1 MIDFELKKHEI
12 TSLEAFHKI
21 LKDKNV
27 ADRVKCVI
35 ALGKGYS
42 FEQIEEI
49 LLINER
55 TARRYFN
62 LYKQKGEDGLILLE
76 YRGRIPKLTKEQSEE
91 LREHIS
97 NNLYSKALDIVYYI
111 KKKYYVDFTP
121 EGLVITL
128 HRLGFSYKKTKV
140 KPAKADP
147 KKQEDFVEE
156 YKRLKENLKEDEKIM
171 FVDAV
176 HPTHNVM
183 PAYAWILIGTEKE
196 VKSNTGRERVNINGA
211 YSPNDNEI
219 IVRQDETINAQST
232 VELFKMIEKKNPDLK
247 TIYVI
252 LDNAKYN
259 RSKLVKEYLLTSRIK
274 LMFLPSY
281 SPNLNLIERLWK
293 FFKKNV
299 LYNKYYEKVE
309 DFRRAIT
316 DFFEIEVKNKTS
328 ELKSLM
334 TENFH
339 IANSV

>member
-1 MIDFELKKHEI
+1 MVDFKLQKHEI
-12 TSLEAFHKI
+12 ASLEILHKI
-21 LKDKNV
+21 LKDKTI
-27 ADRVKCVI
+27 ADRVKCVV
-35 ALGKGYS
+35 ALGKGYT

-62 LYKQKGEDGLILLE
+62 TYKQKGEDGLILLE
-76 YRGRIPKLTKEQSEE
+76 YRGRIPKLTKTQSEE
-91 LREHIS
+91 LKEHIS
-97 NNLYSKALDIVYYI
+97 NNLYTKAVDIAHYI
-111 KKKYYVDFTP
+111 KEKYNIYFTP

-140 KPAKADP
+140 IPAKADS
-147 KKQEDFVEE
+147 KKQEDFVKE
-156 YKRLKENLKEDEKIM
+156 YEKLRKNLKNDEKIM

-183 PAYAWILIGTEKE
+183 PAYAWILTGKEKE
-196 VKSNTGRERVNINGA
+196 VKSNTGRQRVNINGA
-211 YSPNDNEI
+211 YSPCDNEI
-219 IVRQDETINAQST
+219 IVREDETINAQST
-232 VELFKMIEKKNPDLK
+232 IELFKMIEEKNPDLK
-247 TIYVI
+247 TIYII
-252 LDNAKYN
+252 LDNARYN

-293 FFKKNV
+293 YFKKNV
-299 LYNKYYEKVE
+299 LYNKYYEQVE
-309 DFRRAIT
+309 DFRKAIF
-316 DFFEIEVKNKTS
+316 DFFEIETKNKTC

-339 IANSV
+339 IFNSA

>member
-12 TSLEAFHKI
+12 ARLEALHKI
-21 LKDKNV
+21 LQDKKA

-35 ALGKGYS
+35 ALGKGYT
-42 FEQIEEI
+42 FEQIAEI

-62 LYKQKGEDGLILLE
+62 TYKEKGEDGLILLE
-76 YRGRIPKLTKEQSEE
+76 YRGRIPKLTKAQSEE
-91 LREHIS
+91 LKEHIS
-97 NNLYSKALDIVYYI
+97 NNLYSKAMDIVYYI
-111 KKKYYVDFTP
+111 KMKYGVDFTP

-140 KPAKADP
+140 RPAKADS

-156 YKRLKENLKEDEKIM
+156 YKRLRENLRKDEKIM

-183 PAYAWILIGTEKE
+183 PAYAWILTGTEKE

-211 YSPNDNEI
+211 YSPCDNEI
-219 IVRQDETINAQST
+219 IVREDETINAQST
-232 VELFKMIEKKNPDLK
+232 IELFKMIEKKNIELK
-247 TIYVI
+247 TIYII

-259 RSKLVKEYLLTSRIK
+259 RSKLVKEYLLNSRIK
-274 LMFLPSY
+274 LIFLPSY

-293 FFKKNV
+293 YFKKNV
-299 LYNKYYEKVE
+299 LYNKYYENVE
-309 DFRRAIT
+309 DFRKAII
-316 DFFEIEVKNKTS
+316 DFFEFEVKDKAY

-339 IANSV
+339 IINSV